1 MVTVDSIN
9 AQRKALKIRLGLD
22 EIKVSTFSIR
32 GYINS
37 IIIFLG
43 YGWVSGYGSAL
54 RQDQCIAIIRR
65 ILESNPYFH
74 PYNAI
79 KKFLNLSIISLTF
92 FYKSGILF
100 FKDGDGKASLFFL
113 SSFFPQKS

>member
-22 EIKVSTFSIR
+22 EIKVSTFAIR
-32 GYINS
+32 GYTNS
-37 IIIFLG
+37 IIIF
-43 YGWVSGYGSAL
+43 SGYG
-54 RQDQCIAIIRR
+54 RVRPDQCIAIIRR